1 MLRED
6 NGHTR
11 KQRKRFFA
19 NGAQGEDKEID
30 DACTIFIYD
39 LAEAE
44 ESFSALRRRCG
55 AWAHALGRGRALV

>member
-30 DACTIFIYD
+30 DACTIIYIYI
-39 LAEAE
+39 
-44 ESFSALRRRCG
+44 
-55 AWAHALGRGRALV
+55 